1 MKINELKRTIQ
12 LELRKLQ
19 RAKYLKENRIQQLE
33 GIKKGKMVHLN
44 EYFKDIGKM
53 KLGDTTIDVGY
64 AKMDLVPADLL

>member
-33 GIKKGKMVHLN
+33 GIKKVFGGSD
-44 EYFKDIGKM
+44 E
-53 KLGDTTIDVGY
+53 
-64 AKMDLVPADLL
+64 